1 MKPDF
6 LRWISL
12 HCGCERVGFISFSF
26 RCQGLSAMQQKPPS
40 VPPAPCPS
48 EVQTEP
54 RETLEYKA
62 ALELEMW
69 KEMQEDIF
77 ENQVTLSTDYIAFL
91 LRKAFLPLSIGY
103 PTISRMLY
111 SYRKTIKKYSIN
123 DNWAE
128 ATQNSPKLSP

>member
-1 MKPDF
+1 
-6 LRWISL
+6 
-12 HCGCERVGFISFSF
+12 
-26 RCQGLSAMQQKPPS
+26 
-40 VPPAPCPS
+40 
-48 EVQTEP
+48 
-54 RETLEYKA
+54 
-62 ALELEMW
+62 MW